1 MVFGTIGIVLSL
13 ILLMYLAY
21 RGLSV
26 LILAPVLACF
36 AAIMS
41 GIDTGDIHILAT
53 YTEVFMGSLAGY
65 VRTYFPIFLLGAIF
79 GKVMDDTGSAKSISY
94 FICEKF
100 GKEKAILAIVLACGV
115 LTYGGI
121 SLFVVS
127 FAIYPVAAALFR
139 QAGIPKRFIPGAI
152 ACGAFTFTMTALP
165 GTPQI
170 QNAIP
175 MQYFG
180 TDAYAAPILGII
192 GSIIM
197 GTAGII
203 WLQRRAKA
211 AMARGEGYGV
221 HKCEDALEHIVE
233 EVEEAEHSG
242 KLPPFGIAILPII
255 LVLVV
260 GLITSKI
267 IFPGL
272 DLAYLDKYGT
282 TATKVVGNWSL
293 IVSLVI
299 SIIVAIILNLK
310 RMKNV
315 LKTLSD
321 GVSGSFLA
329 IMNTASEVGYGN
341 VIASMA
347 AFAVVK
353 GALLGISSNPLVSEA
368 ISVSALAGITGS
380 ASGGLSI
387 ALQALAETY
396 LRDALALNISPEVL
410 HRIASMACGR
420 LDTMPHNGAV
430 ITVLAV
436 TGMTHKE
443 SYGDIAMCT
452 AIIPVITVAI
462 CIVLAS
468 FGIV

>member
-21 RGLSV
+21 RGFSV

-41 GIDTGDIHILAT
+41 GLDTGNIHVLAT
-53 YTEVFMGSLAGY
+53 YTETFMGSLAGY

-100 GKEKAILAIVLACGV
+100 GKERAILAIVLACGV

-139 QAGIPKRFIPGAI
+139 QAGIPKRFVPGAI

-180 TDAYAAPILGII
+180 TDAYAAPVLGII

-197 GTAGII
+197 GSTGII

-211 AMARGEGYGV
+211 AMARGEGYGI
-221 HKCEDALEHIVE
+221 HKGEEHLT
-233 EVEEAEHSG
+233 EAIENEEHSG
-242 KLPPFGIAILPII
+242 KLPPFGIAMLPIV

-267 IFPGL
+267 VFPSLNL
-272 DLAYLDKYGT
+272 DYLDSYGT
-282 TATKVVGNWSL
+282 TATKVVENWSL
-293 IVSLVI
+293 IVSLVV
-299 SIIVAIILNLK
+299 STIVAIVANLK
-310 RMKNV
+310 RMDNV

-329 IMNTASEVGYGN
+329 IMNTASEVGCGN

-353 GALLGISSNPLVSEA
+353 GALLGLSSNPLVSEA
-368 ISVSALAGITGS
+368 VSVSALAGITGS

-387 ALQALAETY
+387 ALQALADTY
-396 LRDALALNISPEVL
+396 LRDAMALNINPEVL
-410 HRIASMACGR
+410 HRIASMACGG

-468 FGIV
+468 FGVV

>member
-1 MVFGTIGIVLSL
+1 MVFGTIGIIISL

-21 RGLSV
+21 RGFSV
-26 LILAPVLACF
+26 LIIAPILACF

-41 GIDTGDIHILAT
+41 GIDSGSIHILAT
-53 YTEVFMGSLAGY
+53 YTETFMSSLAGY
-65 VRTYFPIFLLGAIF
+65 VRSYFPIFLLGAIF

-100 GKEKAILAIVLACGV
+100 GKERAIVAIVLACAI
-115 LTYGGI
+115 LTYGGV

-139 QAGIPKRFIPGAI
+139 EAGIPKRFIPGSI

-180 TDAYAAPILGII
+180 TDAYAAPVLGII

-197 GTAGII
+197 GTSGVI
-203 WLQRRAKA
+203 WLQRRAKR
-211 AMARGEGYGV
+211 AMAKGEGYGI
-221 HKCEDALEHIVE
+221 HNNEPKEEDY
-233 EVEEAEHSG
+233 EAEEKSK
-242 KLPPFGIAILPII
+242 KLPNFGVAILPIL
-255 LVLVV
+255 LVLIV
-260 GLITSKI
+260 GFVTSKF
-267 IFPGL
+267 IFPKL
-272 DLAYLDKYGT
+272 DLAYLESYGT
-282 TATKVVGNWSL
+282 TASKVVGNWSL
-293 IVSLVI
+293 IVALVVSI
-299 SIIVAIILNLK
+299 VAAIIVNLR
-310 RMKNV
+310 RMKNIV
-315 LKTLSD
+315 KTLTD

-353 GALLGISSNPLVSEA
+353 GALLGLSSNPLVSEA
-368 ISVSALAGITGS
+368 VSVSALAGITGS

-387 ALQALAETY
+387 ALEALADTY
-396 LRDALALNISPEVL
+396 LKDALAANIDPQVL
-410 HRIASMACGR
+410 HRIASMACGG

-436 TGMTHKE
+436 TGMTHRE

-462 CIVLAS
+462 CIVLAT
-468 FGIV
+468 FGVC

>member
-1 MVFGTIGIVLSL
+1 MVFGTIGIILSL
-13 ILLMYLAY
+13 ALLMYLAY
-21 RGLSV
+21 RGFSV
-26 LILAPVLACF
+26 LIISPILACL
-36 AAIMS
+36 AAILS
-41 GIDTGDIHILAT
+41 GIDTGSVHILAT
-53 YTEVFMGSLAGY
+53 YTETFMSSLAGY
-65 VRTYFPIFLLGAIF
+65 VRNYFPIFLLGAIF

-100 GKEKAILAIVLACGV
+100 GKDKAILAIVLACAV

-121 SLFVVS
+121 SLFVVA

-139 QAGIPKRFIPGAI
+139 ESGIPKRFIPGAI

-180 TDAYAAPILGII
+180 TDAYAAPVLGII
-192 GSIIM
+192 GAILM
-197 GTAGII
+197 GTGGVV
-203 WLQRRAKA
+203 WLQRRVKA
-211 AMARGEGYGV
+211 AMAKGEGYGIHNNEPQV
-221 HKCEDALEHIVE
+221 SE
-233 EVEEAEHSG
+233 ENLV
-242 KLPPFGIAILPII
+242 KLPPFGIAILPIL
-255 LVLVV
+255 LVLIV
-260 GLITSKI
+260 GLITSKF
-267 IFPGL
+267 IFPKL
-272 DLAYLDKYGT
+272 DLSYLTNYGT

-293 IVSLVI
+293 IISLIVSIV
-299 SIIVAIILNLK
+299 VAILLNLK
-310 RMKNV
+310 RMESV
-315 LKTLSD
+315 TKTLTN

-329 IMNTASEVGYGN
+329 VMNTASEVGYGN

-353 GALLGISSNPLVSEA
+353 GALLGISSNPLASEA
-368 ISVSALAGITGS
+368 ISVSALAGVTGS

-387 ALQALAETY
+387 ALEALSQTY
-396 LRDALALNISPEVL
+396 LKDALANNINPQVL
-410 HRIASMACGR
+410 HRIASMACGG

-436 TGMTHKE
+436 TGMTHRE

-452 AIIPVITVAI
+452 AVIPVITVAI

-468 FGIV
+468 FGVC

>member
-21 RGLSV
+21 RGFSV
-26 LILAPVLACF
+26 LIIAPILACF

-41 GIDTGDIHILAT
+41 GIDSGSIHILAT
-53 YTEVFMGSLAGY
+53 YTETFMSSLAGY
-65 VRTYFPIFLLGAIF
+65 VRSYFPIFLLGAIF
-79 GKVMDDTGSAKSISY
+79 GKVMDDTGSARSISY

-100 GKEKAILAIVLACGV
+100 GKEKAILAIVLACAI
-115 LTYGGI
+115 LTYGGV

-139 QAGIPKRFIPGAI
+139 EAGIPKRFIPGAI

-180 TDAYAAPILGII
+180 TDPYAAPVLGII
-192 GSIIM
+192 GAILM
-197 GTAGII
+197 GTGGVV
-203 WLQRRAKA
+203 WLQRRAKK
-211 AMARGEGYGV
+211 AMAKGEGYGV
-221 HKCEDALEHIVE
+221 HQNEPETNNEDAK
-233 EVEEAEHSG
+233 
-242 KLPPFGIAILPII
+242 KLPPFAIAILPIV
-255 LVLVV
+255 LVLGV
-260 GLITSKI
+260 GLITSKF
-267 IFPGL
+267 IFPSL
-272 DLAYLDKYGT
+272 DLSYLESYGT
-282 TATKVVGNWSL
+282 TAGKVVGNWSL
-293 IVSLVI
+293 IVALVI
-299 SIIVAIILNLK
+299 SIVVAIVLNLK
-310 RMKNV
+310 RMESV
-315 LKTLSD
+315 TKTLIN

-353 GALLGISSNPLVSEA
+353 GALLGLSSNPLVSEA
-368 ISVSALAGITGS
+368 VSVSALAGITGS

-387 ALQALAETY
+387 ALEALADTY
-396 LRDALALNISPEVL
+396 LKDALAANIDPQVL
-410 HRIASMACGR
+410 HRIASMACGG

-436 TGMTHKE
+436 TGMTHRE

-452 AIIPVITVAI
+452 AVIPVITVAI

-468 FGIV
+468 FGVV

>member
-21 RGLSV
+21 RGFSV

-41 GIDTGDIHILAT
+41 GLDTGNIHVLAT
-53 YTEVFMGSLAGY
+53 YTETFMGSLAGY

-100 GKEKAILAIVLACGV
+100 GKERAILAIVLACGV

-139 QAGIPKRFIPGAI
+139 QAGIPKRFVPGAI

-180 TDAYAAPILGII
+180 TDAYAAPVLGII

-197 GTAGII
+197 GSTGII

-211 AMARGEGYGV
+211 AMARGEGYGI
-221 HKCEDALEHIVE
+221 HKGEEHLTDAIENE
-233 EVEEAEHSG
+233 EHSG
-242 KLPPFGIAILPII
+242 KLPPFGIAMLPIV

-267 IFPGL
+267 VFPSLNL
-272 DLAYLDKYGT
+272 DYLDSYGT

-293 IVSLVI
+293 IVSLVV
-299 SIIVAIILNLK
+299 STIVAIVANLK
-310 RMKNV
+310 RMDNV

-353 GALLGISSNPLVSEA
+353 GALLGLSSNPLVSEA
-368 ISVSALAGITGS
+368 VSVSALAGITGS

-387 ALQALAETY
+387 ALQALADTY
-396 LRDALALNISPEVL
+396 LRDAMALNINPEVL
-410 HRIASMACGR
+410 HRIASMACGG

-468 FGIV
+468 FGVV

>member
-21 RGLSV
+21 RGFSV

-41 GIDTGDIHILAT
+41 GLDTGNIHVLAT
-53 YTEVFMGSLAGY
+53 YTETFMGSLAGY

-100 GKEKAILAIVLACGV
+100 GKERAILAIVLACGV

-139 QAGIPKRFIPGAI
+139 QAGIPKRFVPGAI

-180 TDAYAAPILGII
+180 TDAYAAPVLGII

-197 GTAGII
+197 GSTGII

-211 AMARGEGYGV
+211 AMARGEGYGI
-221 HKCEDALEHIVE
+221 HKGEEHLT
-233 EVEEAEHSG
+233 EAIENEEHSG
-242 KLPPFGIAILPII
+242 KLPPFGIAMLPIV

-267 IFPGL
+267 VFPSLNL
-272 DLAYLDKYGT
+272 DYLDSYGT

-293 IVSLVI
+293 IVSLVV
-299 SIIVAIILNLK
+299 STIVAIVANLK
-310 RMKNV
+310 RMDNV

-353 GALLGISSNPLVSEA
+353 GALLGLSSNPLVSEA
-368 ISVSALAGITGS
+368 VSVSALAGITGS

-387 ALQALAETY
+387 ALQALADTY
-396 LRDALALNISPEVL
+396 LRDAMALNINPEVL
-410 HRIASMACGR
+410 HRIASMACGG

-468 FGIV
+468 FGVV

>member
-1 MVFGTIGIVLSL
+1 MAFGTIGIILSL

-21 RGLSV
+21 RGFSV
-26 LILAPVLACF
+26 LIIAPILACF

-41 GIDTGDIHILAT
+41 GIDSGSIHILAT
-53 YTEVFMGSLAGY
+53 YTETFMSSLAGY
-65 VRTYFPIFLLGAIF
+65 VRSYFPIFLLGAIF

-100 GKEKAILAIVLACGV
+100 GKEKAILAIVLACAV
-115 LTYGGI
+115 LTYGGV

-139 QAGIPKRFIPGAI
+139 EAGIPKRFIPGAI

-180 TDAYAAPILGII
+180 TDAYAAPVLGII

-197 GTAGII
+197 GASGIL
-203 WLQRRAKA
+203 WLQRRAKK
-211 AMARGEGYGV
+211 AMAKGEGYGV
-221 HKCEDALEHIVE
+221 HQNEPTTDNTGENAQKV
-233 EVEEAEHSG
+233 
-242 KLPPFGIAILPII
+242 PPFGIAILPIF

-260 GLITSKI
+260 GLITSKFV
-267 IFPGL
+267 FPKL
-272 DLAYLDKYGT
+272 DLSYLESYGT
-282 TATKVVGNWSL
+282 TAGKVVGNWSL
-293 IVSLVI
+293 IVALVI
-299 SIIVAIILNLK
+299 SIIVAILVNLK
-310 RMKNV
+310 RMESV
-315 LKTLSD
+315 TKTLTN

-329 IMNTASEVGYGN
+329 VMNTASEVGYGN

-353 GALLGISSNPLVSEA
+353 GALLGLSSNPLVSEA
-368 ISVSALAGITGS
+368 VSVSALAGITGS

-387 ALQALAETY
+387 ALEALADTY
-396 LRDALALNISPEVL
+396 LRDALAANIDPQVL
-410 HRIASMACGR
+410 HRIASMACGG

-436 TGMTHKE
+436 TGMTHRE

-452 AIIPVITVAI
+452 AIIPVLTVAI

-468 FGIV
+468 FGVV

>member
-1 MVFGTIGIVLSL
+1 MVFGTIGIILSL

-21 RGLSV
+21 RGISV
-26 LILAPVLACF
+26 LIIAPILACF

-41 GIDTGDIHILAT
+41 GIDSGSIHILAT
-53 YTEVFMGSLAGY
+53 YTETFMSSLAGY
-65 VRTYFPIFLLGAIF
+65 VRNYFPIFLLGAIF
-79 GKVMDDTGSAKSISY
+79 GKVMDHTGSAKSISY
-94 FICEKF
+94 FICDKF
-100 GKEKAILAIVLACGV
+100 GKEKAILAIVLACAV
-115 LTYGGI
+115 LTYGGV

-139 QAGIPKRFIPGAI
+139 ESRIPKRFIPGAI
-152 ACGAFTFTMTALP
+152 ACGAFTFTMTGLP
-165 GTPQI
+165 GSPQI

-180 TDAYAAPILGII
+180 TDAYAAPVLGII

-197 GTAGII
+197 GTSGIM
-203 WLQRRAKA
+203 WLQRRAKK
-211 AMARGEGYGV
+211 AMAKGEGYGV
-221 HKCEDALEHIVE
+221 HQNEPTINNENLQNI
-233 EVEEAEHSG
+233 
-242 KLPPFGIAILPII
+242 PPFGIAILPII

-260 GLITSKI
+260 GLVTSKL
-267 IFPGL
+267 IFPKL
-272 DLAYLDKYGT
+272 DFSYLESYGT
-282 TATKVVGNWSL
+282 TAGKVLGNWSL
-293 IVSLVI
+293 IIALVVSIV
-299 SIIVAIILNLK
+299 VAIIVNFK
-310 RMKNV
+310 RMDNV
-315 LKTLSD
+315 IKTLTE

-329 IMNTASEVGYGN
+329 VMNTASEVGYGN

-353 GALLGISSNPLVSEA
+353 GALLGLSSNPLVSEA
-368 ISVSALAGITGS
+368 VSVSALAGITGS

-387 ALQALAETY
+387 ALEALADTY
-396 LRDALALNISPEVL
+396 LKDALAANIDPQVL
-410 HRIASMACGR
+410 HRIASMACGG

-436 TGMTHKE
+436 TGMTHRE
-443 SYGDIAMCT
+443 SYGDIAVCT

-468 FGIV
+468 FGVV

>member
-1 MVFGTIGIVLSL
+1 MVFGTIGIIVSL

-21 RGLSV
+21 RGISV
-26 LILAPVLACF
+26 LIIAPILACF

-41 GIDTGDIHILAT
+41 GIDSGSMHILAT
-53 YTEVFMGSLAGY
+53 YTETFMGSLAGY
-65 VRTYFPIFLLGAIF
+65 VRSYFPIFLLGAIF

-100 GKEKAILAIVLACGV
+100 GKERAIVAIVLACGI
-115 LTYGGI
+115 LTYGGV
-121 SLFVVS
+121 SLFVVA

-139 QAGIPKRFIPGAI
+139 EAGIPKRFIPGAI
-152 ACGAFTFTMTALP
+152 ACGSFTFTMTALP

-180 TDAYAAPILGII
+180 TDAYAAPVLGII
-192 GSIIM
+192 AAILM
-197 GTAGII
+197 GVGGVL
-203 WLQRRAKA
+203 WLQKRAKA
-211 AMARGEGYGV
+211 AMAKGEGYGIHNNEPQV
-221 HKCEDALEHIVE
+221 ASAE
-233 EVEEAEHSG
+233 ESS
-242 KLPPFGIAILPII
+242 KTLPPFAIAILPIL
-255 LVLVV
+255 LVLVI
-260 GLITSKI
+260 GFINSKF
-267 IFPGL
+267 IFPKL
-272 DLAYLDKYGT
+272 DLSYLESYGT
-282 TATKVVGNWSL
+282 TASKVVGNWSL
-293 IVSLVI
+293 IVALVI
-299 SIIVAIILNLK
+299 SIVIAIVFNVK
-310 RMKNV
+310 RMNSV
-315 LKTLSD
+315 IKTLTD

-329 IMNTASEVGYGN
+329 VMNTASEVGYGN

-353 GALLGISSNPLVSEA
+353 GALLGLSSNPLVSEA

-387 ALQALAETY
+387 ALEALSETY
-396 LRDALALNISPEVL
+396 LRDALSANIDPQVL
-410 HRIASMACGR
+410 HRIATMACGG

-436 TGMTHKE
+436 TGMTHRE

-452 AIIPVITVAI
+452 AVIPVVTVAI

-468 FGIV
+468 FGVC

>member
-1 MVFGTIGIVLSL
+1 MAFGTIGIVLSL

-21 RGLSV
+21 RGFSV

-41 GIDTGDIHILAT
+41 GIDSGNIHILAT
-53 YTEVFMGSLAGY
+53 YTETFMSSLAGY

-100 GKEKAILAIVLACGV
+100 GKERAILAIVLACGV

-139 QAGIPKRFIPGAI
+139 QAGIPKRFVPGAI

-180 TDAYAAPILGII
+180 TDAYAAPVLGII

-197 GTAGII
+197 GTTGIM
-203 WLQRRAKA
+203 WLQRRAKN
-211 AMARGEGYGV
+211 AMARGEGYGI
-221 HKCEDALEHIVE
+221 HKGEEELENMVE
-233 EVEEAEHSG
+233 AEEHSG
-242 KLPPFGIAILPII
+242 NLPPFGIAMLPIV

-267 IFPGL
+267 IFPSL
-272 DLAYLDKYGT
+272 NLEYLKQYGT

-293 IVSLVI
+293 IVSLIV
-299 SIIVAIILNLK
+299 STIVAILANLK

-315 LKTLSD
+315 TKTLSD

-353 GALLGISSNPLVSEA
+353 GALLGLSSNPLVSEA
-368 ISVSALAGITGS
+368 VSVSALAGITGS

-387 ALQALAETY
+387 ALQALAQTY
-396 LRDALALNISPEVL
+396 LNDAMALNISPEVL
-410 HRIASMACGR
+410 HRIASMACGG

-468 FGIV
+468 FGVV

>member
-1 MVFGTIGIVLSL
+1 MVFGTIGIIVSL

-21 RGLSV
+21 RGFSV
-26 LILAPVLACF
+26 LIIAPILACF

-41 GIDTGDIHILAT
+41 GIDSGSIHILAT
-53 YTEVFMGSLAGY
+53 YTETFMGSLAGY
-65 VRTYFPIFLLGAIF
+65 VRSYFPIFLLGAIF

-100 GKEKAILAIVLACGV
+100 GKEKAILAIVLACAV
-115 LTYGGI
+115 LTYGGV

-139 QAGIPKRFIPGAI
+139 EAGIPKRFIPGAI

-180 TDAYAAPILGII
+180 TDPYAAPVLGII
-192 GSIIM
+192 GSILM
-197 GTAGII
+197 ASGGIF
-203 WLQRRAKA
+203 WLQRRAKK
-211 AMARGEGYGV
+211 AMAKGEGYGV
-221 HKCEDALEHIVE
+221 HQNEPTVSSNE
-233 EVEEAEHSG
+233 ENAKKV
-242 KLPPFGIAILPII
+242 PPFGIAILPIL
-255 LVLVV
+255 LVLAV
-260 GLITSKI
+260 GLITSKFV
-267 IFPGL
+267 FPSL
-272 DLAYLDKYGT
+272 DLSYLESYGT
-282 TATKVVGNWSL
+282 NAGKVVGNWSL
-293 IVSLVI
+293 IVALVV
-299 SIIVAIILNLK
+299 SIIVAIVVNLK
-310 RMKNV
+310 RMESV
-315 LKTLSD
+315 TKTLTN

-329 IMNTASEVGYGN
+329 VMNTASEVGYGN

-353 GALLGISSNPLVSEA
+353 GALLGLSSNPLVSEA
-368 ISVSALAGITGS
+368 VSVSALAGITGS

-387 ALQALAETY
+387 ALEALAETY
-396 LRDALALNISPEVL
+396 LKDALAANIDPQVL
-410 HRIASMACGR
+410 HRIASMACGG

-436 TGMTHKE
+436 TGMTHRE

-468 FGIV
+468 FGVC

>member
-1 MVFGTIGIVLSL
+1 MVFGTIGIILSL

-21 RGLSV
+21 RGISV
-26 LILAPVLACF
+26 LIIAPILACF

-41 GIDTGDIHILAT
+41 GIDSGSIHILAT
-53 YTEVFMGSLAGY
+53 YTETFMSSLAGY
-65 VRTYFPIFLLGAIF
+65 VRSYFPIFLLGAIF

-94 FICEKF
+94 FICDKF
-100 GKEKAILAIVLACGV
+100 GKEKAILAIVLACAV
-115 LTYGGI
+115 LTYGGV

-139 QAGIPKRFIPGAI
+139 EAGIPKRFIPGAI

-180 TDAYAAPILGII
+180 TDAYAAPVLGII

-197 GTAGII
+197 GTSGVM
-203 WLQRRAKA
+203 WLQRRAKK
-211 AMARGEGYGV
+211 AMAKGEGYGV
-221 HKCEDALEHIVE
+221 HQNEPTINNENSQNI
-233 EVEEAEHSG
+233 
-242 KLPPFGIAILPII
+242 PPFGIAILPII

-260 GLITSKI
+260 GLVTSKL
-267 IFPGL
+267 IFPKL
-272 DLAYLDKYGT
+272 DFSYLESYGT
-282 TATKVVGNWSL
+282 TAGKVLGNWSL
-293 IVSLVI
+293 IIALVVSIV
-299 SIIVAIILNLK
+299 VAIIVNFK
-310 RMKNV
+310 RMGNV
-315 LKTLSD
+315 IKTLTD

-329 IMNTASEVGYGN
+329 VMNTASEVGYGN

-353 GALLGISSNPLVSEA
+353 GALLGLSSNPLVSEA

-387 ALQALAETY
+387 ALEALGQTY
-396 LRDALALNISPEVL
+396 LKDALAANIDPQVL
-410 HRIASMACGR
+410 HRIASMACGG

-436 TGMTHKE
+436 TGMTHRE

>member
-21 RGLSV
+21 RGFSV

-41 GIDTGDIHILAT
+41 GLDTGNIHVLAT
-53 YTEVFMGSLAGY
+53 YTETFMGSLAGY

-100 GKEKAILAIVLACGV
+100 GKERAILAIVLACGV

-139 QAGIPKRFIPGAI
+139 QAGIPKRFVPGAI

-180 TDAYAAPILGII
+180 TDAYAAPVLGII

-197 GTAGII
+197 GSTGII

-211 AMARGEGYGV
+211 AMARGEGYGI
-221 HKCEDALEHIVE
+221 HKGEEHLT
-233 EVEEAEHSG
+233 EAIENEEHSG
-242 KLPPFGIAILPII
+242 KLPPFGIAMLPIV

-267 IFPGL
+267 VFPSLNL
-272 DLAYLDKYGT
+272 DYLDSYGT

-293 IVSLVI
+293 IVSLVV
-299 SIIVAIILNLK
+299 STIVAIVANLK
-310 RMKNV
+310 RMDNV

-329 IMNTASEVGYGN
+329 IMNTASEVGCGN

-353 GALLGISSNPLVSEA
+353 GALLGLSSNPLVSEA
-368 ISVSALAGITGS
+368 VSVSALAGITGS

-387 ALQALAETY
+387 ALQALADTY
-396 LRDALALNISPEVL
+396 LRDAMALNINPEVL
-410 HRIASMACGR
+410 HRIASMACGG

-468 FGIV
+468 FGVV

>member
-1 MVFGTIGIVLSL
+1 MAFGTIGIILSL

-21 RGLSV
+21 RGFSV
-26 LILAPVLACF
+26 LIISPILACF

-41 GIDTGDIHILAT
+41 GLDSGNIHILAT
-53 YTEVFMGSLAGY
+53 YTETFMGALAGY
-65 VRTYFPIFLLGAIF
+65 VRNYFPIFLLGAIF

-100 GKEKAILAIVLACGV
+100 GKQRAILAIVLACAV
-115 LTYGGI
+115 LTYGGV

-139 QAGIPKRFIPGAI
+139 EAGIPKRLIPASI
-152 ACGAFTFTMTALP
+152 AAGAFTFTMTALP

-180 TDAYAAPILGII
+180 TDAYAAPVLGII

-197 GTAGII
+197 ATAGIMWI
-203 WLQRRAKA
+203 QRRAKS
-211 AMARGEGYGV
+211 AMAKGEGYGV
-221 HKCEDALEHIVE
+221 HQNEQTINSSDENSQKV
-233 EVEEAEHSG
+233 
-242 KLPPFGIAILPII
+242 PPFGIAILPII

-260 GLITSKI
+260 GLITSKL
-267 IFPGL
+267 IFPKL
-272 DLAYLDKYGT
+272 NFSYLESYNT
-282 TATKVVGNWSL
+282 VASRVVGNWSL
-293 IVSLVI
+293 IIALVI
-299 SIIVAIILNLK
+299 SIVVAILVNLK
-310 RMKNV
+310 RMESV
-315 LKTLSD
+315 TKTLTN

-329 IMNTASEVGYGN
+329 VMNTASEVGYGN

-353 GALLGISSNPLVSEA
+353 GALLGLSSNPLVSEA
-368 ISVSALAGITGS
+368 VSVSALAGITGS

-387 ALQALAETY
+387 ALEALADTY
-396 LRDALALNISPEVL
+396 LKDAMAANISPQVL
-410 HRIASMACGR
+410 HRIASMACGG

-436 TGMTHKE
+436 TGMTHRE

-452 AIIPVITVAI
+452 AVIPVITVAI

-468 FGIV
+468 FGVV

>member
-1 MVFGTIGIVLSL
+1 MAFGTIGIVLSL

-21 RGLSV
+21 RGFSV
-26 LILAPVLACF
+26 LIIAPILACL
-36 AAIMS
+36 AAIMG
-41 GIDTGDIHILAT
+41 GIDSGNIHVLAT
-53 YTEVFMGSLAGY
+53 YTETFMNSLAGY

-79 GKVMDDTGSAKSISY
+79 GKVMDDTGSARSISY
-94 FICEKF
+94 FVCEKF
-100 GKEKAILAIVLACGV
+100 GKEKAIVAIVIACAI
-115 LTYGGI
+115 LTYGGV
-121 SLFVVS
+121 SLFVVA

-139 QAGIPKRFIPGAI
+139 EAGIPKRFIPGSI
-152 ACGAFTFTMTALP
+152 AAGAFTFTMTALP

-192 GSIIM
+192 GAILM
-197 GTAGII
+197 GTSGVI
-203 WLQRRAKA
+203 WLQRRAKK
-211 AMARGEGYGV
+211 AMAKGEGYGV
-221 HKCEDALEHIVE
+221 HQNEPAIDNTGENSKNI
-233 EVEEAEHSG
+233 
-242 KLPPFGIAILPII
+242 PPFIIAVLPIL
-255 LVLVV
+255 LVIIV
-260 GLITSKI
+260 GIIASKFV
-267 IFPGL
+267 FPKL
-272 DLAYLDKYGT
+272 DLSYLESYGT
-282 TATKVVGNWSL
+282 ESSKVVGNWSL

-299 SIIVAIILNLK
+299 SIIAAILLNLK

-315 LKTLSD
+315 IKTLTD

-329 IMNTASEVGYGN
+329 VMNTASEVGYGS
-341 VIASMA
+341 VIAAMA

-353 GALLGISSNPLVSEA
+353 GALLGLSSNPLVSEA

-387 ALQALAETY
+387 ALEALADVY
-396 LRDALALNISPEVL
+396 LKDALAANIDPQVL
-410 HRIASMACGR
+410 HRIASMACGG

-436 TGMTHKE
+436 TGMTHRE

-452 AIIPVITVAI
+452 AVIPVITVAI
-462 CIVLAS
+462 CIVLYS
-468 FGIV
+468 IFGIV

>member
-1 MVFGTIGIVLSL
+1 MVFGTVGIVLSL

-21 RGLSV
+21 RGVSV

-41 GIDTGDIHILAT
+41 GLDTGNIHVLAT

-100 GKEKAILAIVLACGV
+100 GKERAILAIVLACGV

-139 QAGIPKRFIPGAI
+139 QAGIPKRFVPGSI

-197 GTAGII
+197 GTAGVL

-221 HKCEDALEHIVE
+221 HKGEEALEEFVE
-233 EVEEAEHSG
+233 AEEHSG
-242 KLPPFGIAILPII
+242 NLPPFGIAILPIF

-267 IFPGL
+267 VFPSL
-272 DLAYLDKYGT
+272 DLAYLEQYGT

-293 IVSLVI
+293 IISLVV
-299 SIIVAIILNLK
+299 STIVAILANLK

-368 ISVSALAGITGS
+368 VSVSALAGITGS

-387 ALQALAETY
+387 ALQALADTY
-396 LRDALALNISPEVL
+396 LRDAMALNISPEVL
-410 HRIASMACGR
+410 HRIASMACGG

-443 SYGDIAMCT
+443 SYADIAMCT
-452 AIIPVITVAI
+452 AIIPVFTVAI